1 MLVSVNEEQGVEVE
15 FDFQPGHPM
24 TWDYPGDD
32 PEYEILDAK
41 WEDGT
46 SLTEEEFDR
55 LEETI
60 IEALEEERRLLAEED
75 EIERGLA
82 ARGYDF

>member
-1 MLVSVNEEQGVEVE
+1 
-15 FDFQPGHPM
+15 M

-41 WEDGT
+41 WEDGAP
-46 SLTEEEFDR
+46 LTEEEFDR